1 MEGEDFLKGGLKTY
15 NLIRDEK
22 VRGKFNHTELKD
34 FLDNNPVSVLISN
47 GVVYRT
53 DKRGLIPAS

>member
-1 MEGEDFLKGGLKTY
+1 MESEDFLKGGLKTY

-34 FLDNNPVSVLISN
+34 FLDNNPVSIDSN

-53 DKRGLIPAS
+53 DKKGLIPS